1 MGSSPTN
8 ISDTLNRVDQ
18 MVIMTHY
25 TNFIKRFCEITK
37 KKQIPAKF
45 LEIEQNNTTSFLK
58 EVNRDN
64 FVASE
69 YQRVFTKIYDFINR
83 NHSESIKAGLP
94 FQHLPLRGET

>member
-45 LEIEQNNTTSFLK
+45 LEIEQNNT
-58 EVNRDN
+58 R
-64 FVASE
+64 
-69 YQRVFTKIYDFINR
+69 RVF
-83 NHSESIKAGLP
+83 
-94 FQHLPLRGET
+94 